1 MAVQKTTVSLVKK
14 LGKKLVEAHQAKA
27 GEEYKASGGAE
38 LPDGIVNGVAR
49 LTSCKFGTFER
60 GDMVGEPYFMA
71 SGVVVDTPQNPDLK
85 WCIGLRT
92 SVGPEPICDTPT
104 RSRKTVEDHLG
115 WVYNLWRGLGVDTT
129 SIQADKDGAL
139 EAVAEALQAAKPYFR
154 FRTWKGQVQ
163 TTGPYA
169 GKEPRVNHDWGQA
182 CEWTEGDDAGQVEDD
197 SAAAPPPPPKSA
209 AKTTAKTSPKKA
221 PEPKPE
227 PSADD
232 YSDSEDVDSLLVI
245 ANDDSD
251 AEAQAEAQ
259 QKLKDQA
266 MALGHSEEACDGA
279 ESWEA
284 LVEMIKN
291 GAPSDESAEE
301 EPWTPKKEEVYL
313 YAPMD
318 PKTKKPGKKVECEVV
333 AVDAANKTVDL
344 KNTVNQKLTYKA
356 IPWSKLEGQ

>member
-1 MAVQKTTVSLVKK
+1 MPPQKTTISLVKK

-38 LPDGIVNGVAR
+38 LPDGISNGVAR
-49 LTSCKFGTFER
+49 LTSCKFGVYEK
-60 GDMVGEPYFMA
+60 GDLAGEPFFMA
-71 SGVVVDTPQNPDLK
+71 SGVVVDTPQNADLK
-85 WCIGLRT
+85 WCVGLRT
-92 SVGPEPICDTPT
+92 QVGPEPICDTPT
-104 RSRKTVEDHLG
+104 KSRKTVEDHLG
-115 WVYNLWRGLGVDTT
+115 WIYNLWRGLGVDTN

-139 EAVAEALQAAKPYFR
+139 EAVAEALQSAKPYFR

-182 CEWTEGDDAGQVEDD
+182 CEWADSDGGGQVEDD
-197 SAAAPPPPPKSA
+197 SAAAPPPPPKPA
-209 AKTTAKTSPKKA
+209 AKTAKPATKKA
-221 PEPKPE
+221 PEPEPE
-227 PSADD
+227 PASD
-232 YSDSEDVDSLLVI
+232 YSDADDVDSLLAI

-251 AEAQAEAQ
+251 PEAQADAQ

-266 MALGHSEEACDGA
+266 MALGHSEEACDGTD
-279 ESWEA
+279 SWEA
-284 LVEMIKN
+284 LVDLIKG
-291 GAPSDESAEE
+291 GAPSTDGDDS

-313 YAPMD
+313 YAPID
-318 PKTKKPGKKVECEVV
+318 PKTKKAGKKIECEVV
-333 AVDAANKTVDL
+333 AVDAAKQTVDL

>member
-1 MAVQKTTVSLVKK
+1 MPPQKTTVSLVKK

-49 LTSCKFGTFER
+49 LTSCKFGVYEK

-85 WCIGLRT
+85 WCVGLRT

-115 WVYNLWRGLGVDTT
+115 WVYNLWRGLGVDTN

-139 EAVAEALQAAKPYFR
+139 EAVAAALQEAKPYFR
-154 FRTWKGQVQ
+154 FRTWKGEKQ
-163 TTGPYA
+163 TTGQYA

-182 CEWTEGDDAGQVEDD
+182 CEWADGDGGGQVEDD
-197 SAAAPPPPPKSA
+197 SAAAPPPPPKTA
-209 AKTTAKTSPKKA
+209 AKSNAKPATKKA
-221 PEPKPE
+221 PEPEPE
-227 PSADD
+227 PASD
-232 YSDSEDVDSLLVI
+232 YSDADDVDSLLAI

-251 AEAQAEAQ
+251 AEAQADAQ

-279 ESWEA
+279 DSWEA
-284 LVEMIKN
+284 LVDLIKG
-291 GAPSDESAEE
+291 GAPSADDDS
-301 EPWTPKKEEVYL
+301 EPWAPKKEEVYL
-313 YAPMD
+313 YAPVD
-318 PKTKKPGKKVECEVV
+318 PKTKKPGKKIECEVV
-333 AVDAANKTVDL
+333 AVDSAKQTVDL